1 MKDRNMYD
9 NNPSIFQQFIS
20 LTTQKQIMI
29 GKVIERIK
37 TNYSGKKLKFLD
49 IGCADGT
56 VTIPIMEELKK
67 QWIL

>member
-37 TNYSGKKLKFLD
+37 TQIIQVKN
-49 IGCADGT
+49 
-56 VTIPIMEELKK
+56 
-67 QWIL
+67 